1 MYVVRRP
8 FRNLGKVF
16 TVGSTIEDPTVIK
29 HFKSRLAEGKII
41 VVDEHNYAARA
52 KYFKDRFG
60 VTLPSLEKPAESHE
74 EKVEKPEESHE
85 EKVEKQA
92 VAYTEEKKVQAA
104 KVVAAT
110 AK

>member
-52 KYFKDRFG
+52 EYFKDKFG
-60 VTLPSLEKPAESHE
+60 VTLPSL
-74 EKVEKPEESHE
+74 EKPEESHE

-92 VAYTEEKKVQAA
+92 VAYTEEKKAQVA

>member
-41 VVDEHNYAARA
+41 VVDEHNYTARA

-60 VTLPSLEKPAESHE
+60 VTLPSLD
-74 EKVEKPEESHE
+74 KPEESHE
-85 EKVEKQA
+85 EKAEKQA
-92 VAYTEEKKVQAA
+92 VAYTEEKKVKAA

>member
-41 VVDEHNYAARA
+41 VVDEHNYTARA
-52 KYFKDRFG
+52 KYFNDRFG
-60 VTLPSLEKPAESHE
+60 VTLPSLD
-74 EKVEKPEESHE
+74 KPEESNE

-92 VAYTEEKKVQAA
+92 VVYTEEKKVQAA

>member
-41 VVDEHNYAARA
+41 VVDEHNYAART

-60 VTLPSLEKPAESHE
+60 VTLPSLEKP
-74 EKVEKPEESHE
+74 EESHE
-85 EKVEKQA
+85 EKVDKLA
-92 VAYTEEKKVQAA
+92 VAYTEEKKAQGA

-110 AK
+110 VK

>member
-60 VTLPSLEKPAESHE
+60 VTLPSLEKP
-74 EKVEKPEESHE
+74 EESHE
-85 EKVEKQA
+85 EKVEKQV
-92 VAYTEEKKVQAA
+92 VASTEAKEAPVT

-110 AK
+110 VK

>member
-29 HFKSRLAEGKII
+29 HFKSRLAEDKII
-41 VVDEHNYAARA
+41 VVDEHNYSARA
-52 KYFKDRFG
+52 EYFKDKFG
-60 VTLPSLEKPAESHE
+60 VTLPSLDKHEESHDKSHE
-74 EKVEKPEESHE
+74 EKAEKP
-85 EKVEKQA
+85 V
-92 VAYTEEKKVQAA
+92 VASTEAKEAPVT

-110 AK
+110 VK

>member
-60 VTLPSLEKPAESHE
+60 VTLPSLD
-74 EKVEKPEESHE
+74 KPEESHE

-92 VAYTEEKKVQAA
+92 VVYTEEKKVQAA

>member
-41 VVDEHNYAARA
+41 VVDEHNYTARA

-60 VTLPSLEKPAESHE
+60 VTLPSLEKPEG
-74 EKVEKPEESHE
+74 SHE

>member
-52 KYFKDRFG
+52 EYFKDKFG
-60 VTLPSLEKPAESHE
+60 VTLPSLD
-74 EKVEKPEESHE
+74 KPEESHDKSHE

-92 VAYTEEKKVQAA
+92 VAYTEEKKAQGA

-110 AK
+110 VK

>member
-41 VVDEHNYAARA
+41 VVDEHNYTARA
-52 KYFKDRFG
+52 KYFKDKFG
-60 VTLPSLEKPAESHE
+60 VALPSLEKTEETHE
-74 EKVEKPEESHE
+74 EKAEKPVVNSTET
-85 EKVEKQA
+85 KKAPVTKA
-92 VAYTEEKKVQAA
+92 VAAA
-104 KVVAAT
+104 VK
-110 AK
+110 

>member
-41 VVDEHNYAARA
+41 VVDEHNYVARA
-52 KYFKDRFG
+52 EYFKDKFG
-60 VTLPSLEKPAESHE
+60 VTLPSLDKHEESHDKSHE
-74 EKVEKPEESHE
+74 EKVDKLVTS
-85 EKVEKQA
+85 
-92 VAYTEEKKVQAA
+92 TEAKEAPVT

-110 AK
+110 VK

>member
-52 KYFKDRFG
+52 EYFKDKFG
-60 VTLPSLEKPAESHE
+60 VTLPSFD
-74 EKVEKPEESHE
+74 KPEESHDKSHE

-92 VAYTEEKKVQAA
+92 VAYTEEKKAQVT

-110 AK
+110 VK

>member
-60 VTLPSLEKPAESHE
+60 VTLPSLD
-74 EKVEKPEESHE
+74 KPEESHDKSHE
-85 EKVEKQA
+85 ENAEKQA
-92 VAYTEEKKVQAA
+92 VASTEEK
-104 KVVAAT
+104 
-110 AK
+110 

>member
-1 MYVVRRP
+1 MFVVRRP

-41 VVDEHNYAARA
+41 VVDEHNYTARA

-60 VTLPSLEKPAESHE
+60 VTLPSLEKPEG
-74 EKVEKPEESHE
+74 SHE

-92 VAYTEEKKVQAA
+92 VAYTEEKKAQVT

-110 AK
+110 VK

>member
-8 FRNLGKVF
+8 FRNIGKVF

-41 VVDEHNYAARA
+41 VVDGHNYTARA

-60 VTLPSLEKPAESHE
+60 VTLPSLEKP
-74 EKVEKPEESHE
+74 EESHE
-85 EKVEKQA
+85 EKVEKLV
-92 VAYTEEKKVQAA
+92 VASTEAKDAPVT

-110 AK
+110 VK

>member
-41 VVDEHNYAARA
+41 VVDEHNYSARA
-52 KYFKDRFG
+52 EYFKDKFG
-60 VTLPSLEKPAESHE
+60 VTLPSLDKHEESHGKSHE
-74 EKVEKPEESHE
+74 EKVDKL
-85 EKVEKQA
+85 
-92 VAYTEEKKVQAA
+92 VASTGAKEAPVT
-104 KVVAAT
+104 KVVAT
-110 AK
+110 TVK

>member
-60 VTLPSLEKPAESHE
+60 VTLPSLDKPEESHDKSHE
-74 EKVEKPEESHE
+74 EKVEKL
-85 EKVEKQA
+85 V
-92 VAYTEEKKVQAA
+92 VASTEAKEAPVM

-110 AK
+110 VK

>member
-41 VVDEHNYAARA
+41 VVDEHNYTARA
-52 KYFKDRFG
+52 KYFKDKFG
-60 VTLPSLEKPAESHE
+60 VTLPSLEKPEESH
-74 EKVEKPEESHE
+74 EESHE
-85 EKVEKQA
+85 EKAEKP
-92 VAYTEEKKVQAA
+92 VVNPTETKKAPVT
-104 KVVAAT
+104 KVVAA
-110 AK
+110 AVK

>member
-60 VTLPSLEKPAESHE
+60 VTLPSLEKP
-74 EKVEKPEESHE
+74 EESHE
-85 EKVEKQA
+85 EKVETQV

>member
-8 FRNLGKVF
+8 FRNLGKVY

-52 KYFKDRFG
+52 KYFNDRFG
-60 VTLPSLEKPAESHE
+60 VTLPSL
-74 EKVEKPEESHE
+74 EKPEESHE

-92 VAYTEEKKVQAA
+92 VTYTEEKKVQAA

>member
-41 VVDEHNYAARA
+41 VVDEHNYTARA

-60 VTLPSLEKPAESHE
+60 VTLPSLEKPEG
-74 EKVEKPEESHE
+74 SHE

-92 VAYTEEKKVQAA
+92 VAYTEEKKAQVT

-110 AK
+110 VK

>member
-41 VVDEHNYAARA
+41 VVDGHNYSARA
-52 KYFKDRFG
+52 EYFKDKFG
-60 VTLPSLEKPAESHE
+60 VTLPSLD
-74 EKVEKPEESHE
+74 KPEESHE